1 MDGKV
6 ICEHN
11 LSEIKGSFNQLQEH
25 RKEEGGGYYE
35 VMERLRSKWNC
46 YDFQHFINGF
56 KKENGHFVADQLRA
70 VDQYLDEQKP
80 EKSFVAAVMK
90 ECCEN
95 YRYKFSQFKAV
106 FEFRKLQESAT
117 GNENTVPQQRG
128 PDVEYKGLEA
138 YSKAFQDR
146 VVKAEVETA

>member
-1 MDGKV
+1 MLLTKLV
-6 ICEHN
+6 IFRLYN
-11 LSEIKGSFNQLQEH
+11 SKLLKKQLCHMLQNH
-25 RKEEGGGYYE
+25 
-35 VMERLRSKWNC
+35 
-46 YDFQHFINGF
+46 
-56 KKENGHFVADQLRA
+56 
-70 VDQYLDEQKP
+70 QYLDEQKL

-138 YSKAFQDR
+138 YSKAFKDR